1 MRNLPPTPSP
11 NPTAFSFNKSP
22 APLFLLRSANRT
34 MESSSGATDYNWS
47 ETVEDLVHGGEID
60 KAISFL
66 ESKVSSLE
74 KEKLNNE
81 DTNLSSLKDDQLST
95 VFLELSKLYSTKG
108 LSLKADQA
116 LSRALQI
123 KHKTGDLH
131 TVKESTHQRY
141 SEAHSLQ
148 NEVSIPDG
156 IAEGRCADSLD
167 LKNDGLPQ
175 ESSGDDELLFV
186 GFSSKVIVI
195 ADWEAIADRAPDEL
209 LSPKCLPEISN
220 LSLDTVHSTKQ
231 RGRGSFS
238 YKKHGLYSD
247 YESDLP
253 VIDDSEDN
261 SQGMEDSAQGTADNL
276 GIRNLEYGTRH
287 VIVLADFPPSTRTT
301 DLENVLEKFKD
312 RVVIRWVN
320 DAVALAVFK
329 TPSVALEAST
339 SICFPYTVRVLA
351 EDDELLSLIPPKDLE
366 PPRQRPRTS
375 ARTAQRMIAQGM
387 GIKLPSTVGSAEYRK
402 QEDARKNRIVSR
414 QNMRDDAWGDDG
426 N

>member
-1 MRNLPPTPSP
+1 
-11 NPTAFSFNKSP
+11 
-22 APLFLLRSANRT
+22 
-34 MESSSGATDYNWS
+34 MESSSGATDCNWS
-47 ETVEDLVHGGEID
+47 EAVEDLVHGGEID

-66 ESKVSSLE
+66 ESTLSSLE
-74 KEKLNNE
+74 KEKLNNDE
-81 DTNLSSLKDDQLST
+81 KNSSSLKDDQLST

-123 KHKTGDLH
+123 KHKKGDLH
-131 TVKESTHQRY
+131 IVKESTHQPY

-148 NEVSIPDG
+148 NEASTTDG
-156 IAEGRCADSLD
+156 IAEGHCEDSLE

-175 ESSGDDELLFV
+175 ESSGDD
-186 GFSSKVIVI
+186 
-195 ADWEAIADRAPDEL
+195 DWEAIADRAPDEL
-209 LSPKCLPEISN
+209 LSPKCLPEVSN
-220 LSLDTVHSTKQ
+220 LTLEESTVHSTKQ
-231 RGRGSFS
+231 RGRGTFS

-261 SQGMEDSAQGTADNL
+261 SQGTEDNAQGTADNME
-276 GIRNLEYGTRH
+276 IRNLEYGTRH

-301 DLENVLEKFKD
+301 DLEKVLEKFKD

-329 TPSVALEAST
+329 TPSLALEAST

-387 GIKLPSTVGSAEYRK
+387 GIRLPSTFGSAEYRK

-414 QNMRDDAWGDDG
+414 QNLRDDAWGDDG